1 MALTPTEATAVPPPF
16 WILVA
21 EWMNLFG
28 DPIETSSA
36 VAPAVSVG
44 SHIPSVSTYT
54 YIESAYICISTRY
67 LQSACFFR
75 KFSFLLLFFF
85 LHSVTLSR
93 SCNPKRVNL
102 VKQKAQERDSP
113 NQVSD
118 NFLFKHVPLQTNK
131 GKKKK
136 RYFLFAV
143 FVWSLILDHLFRCQ
157 FREVDSKSG
166 RKNKAASSPCSETT
180 RPHGSRHRNTWTSA
194 WADPL
199 TKPVQVPVKGKEAER
214 NASTPLPSIQSNCSK
229 LLLSYFLQVL
239 IWTVWVSCFYYYYV
253 FPTLRKWLQK
263 NTDQDRLFYFTFS
276 YFFFPFPIE
285 PKGNPIPKH
294 LPPPT
299 HSFSCYAKL
308 KMAIP
313 YYSHNGRDSVC
324 VWLCVICLLF
334 FFFKLWICVK
344 SEVTC

>member
-1 MALTPTEATAVPPPF
+1 
-16 WILVA
+16 
-21 EWMNLFG
+21 MNLFG

-85 LHSVTLSR
+85 LHSATLSR

-136 RYFLFAV
+136 GIF
-143 FVWSLILDHLFRCQ
+143 C
-157 FREVDSKSG
+157 
-166 RKNKAASSPCSETT
+166 
-180 RPHGSRHRNTWTSA
+180 
-194 WADPL
+194 
-199 TKPVQVPVKGKEAER
+199 
-214 NASTPLPSIQSNCSK
+214 
-229 LLLSYFLQVL
+229 LLLSFGLL
-239 IWTVWVSCFYYYYV
+239 SSIICSDASSERWTPS
-253 FPTLRKWLQK
+253 PGGRTK
-263 NTDQDRLFYFTFS
+263 
-276 YFFFPFPIE
+276 P
-285 PKGNPIPKH
+285 
-294 LPPPT
+294 LPPRV
-299 HSFSCYAKL
+299 L
-308 KMAIP
+308 KPHVLTVHGTATRGP
-313 YYSHNGRDSVC
+313 VPGQTRLQSRSR
-324 VWLCVICLLF
+324 CL
-334 FFFKLWICVK
+334 
-344 SEVTC
+344 

>member
-1 MALTPTEATAVPPPF
+1 
-16 WILVA
+16 
-21 EWMNLFG
+21 MNLFG

-85 LHSVTLSR
+85 FWHSVTLSR

-102 VKQKAQERDSP
+102 VKQKAQETVLTRFQIVFYL
-113 NQVSD
+113 NMY
-118 NFLFKHVPLQTNK
+118 LCKQTK

-136 RYFLFAV
+136 VIFC
-143 FVWSLILDHLFRCQ
+143 SLLSFGLL
-157 FREVDSKSG
+157 
-166 RKNKAASSPCSETT
+166 SSIIRSDACSERWTPSPGG
-180 RPHGSRHRNTWTSA
+180 RAKPLPLCVLKPHVLTVHGAATCGPVP

-199 TKPVQVPVKGKEAER
+199 TKPVQVPAKGREAER

-239 IWTVWVSCFYYYYV
+239 I
-253 FPTLRKWLQK
+253 
-263 NTDQDRLFYFTFS
+263 
-276 YFFFPFPIE
+276 
-285 PKGNPIPKH
+285 
-294 LPPPT
+294 
-299 HSFSCYAKL
+299 
-308 KMAIP
+308 
-313 YYSHNGRDSVC
+313 
-324 VWLCVICLLF
+324 
-334 FFFKLWICVK
+334 
-344 SEVTC
+344 